1 MAKCCMCDANIERE
15 DAPILSMG
23 GGGNPRVLCDR
34 CVELLDTATL
44 GRDFDAIKGAIEEIG
59 SIMAE
64 NDPDSLTFSIVSS
77 LMVDASKRAKEI
89 KNGTYDFALDE
100 QNDEEGG
107 FDEIPEELRE
117 TEEDIQKDKEDEEKL
132 KKFDKFYNYVLIG
145 ACIGM
150 GIFLIWKIID
160 TFFL

>member
-59 SIMAE
+59 DIMAE
-64 NDPDSLTFSIVSS
+64 NDPDSITFSIVSS
-77 LMVDASKRAKEI
+77 LMADASKRAKEI

-100 QNDEEGG
+100 QADEEGG